1 MKYVVEIDVRCKIT
15 FGIGDNLATEYIH
28 ELARALSQ
36 IPRVVEFLQSG
47 ETEVWGDL
55 RQAGWGWIPPRNYEN
70 PDQDYDGLC
79 WYFLGD
85 YIGVTVEA

>member
-1 MKYVVEIDVRCKIT
+1 MKYVVEIDVPRGK
-15 FGIGDNLATEYIH
+15 FMFGDNLATDHIRD
-28 ELARALSQ
+28 LARALSQ

-47 ETEVWGDL
+47 ETIVWEDL

-79 WYFLGD
+79 WHFLGD